1 MAITING
8 QPGQIRFIDPE
19 DTKTVNGNT
28 YAGGGAAIQLPEYS
42 GTDTAI
48 TAAAEKIKDT
58 WAEIKGKGNGLG
70 EIALLFGVLIIAKI
84 IFN

>member
-8 QPGQIRFIDPE
+8 QPGQIRFIDPIE
-19 DTKTVNGNT
+19 TVNDA
-28 YAGGGAAIQLPEYS
+28 YAGGGAAIQLPGYS
-42 GTDTAI
+42 GEDTAI
-48 TAAAEKIKDT
+48 TAAAKKIKDT
-58 WAEIKGKGNGLG
+58 WAEMKNKGNGLG